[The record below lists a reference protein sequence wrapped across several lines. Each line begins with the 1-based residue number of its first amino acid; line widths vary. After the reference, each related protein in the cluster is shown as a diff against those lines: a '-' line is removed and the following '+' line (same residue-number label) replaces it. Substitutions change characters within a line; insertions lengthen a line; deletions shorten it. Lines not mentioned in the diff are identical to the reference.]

1 MNDEREIKTLDEWLN
16 IKRINIQA
24 CVLESKLK
32 LEMTEREFKVW
43 INTPLSD
50 EEVKFWRENEKS
62 DEID

>member
-1 MNDEREIKTLDEWLN
+1 MSDEIKTLDEWLN

-50 EEVKFWRENEKS
+50 EEVKYWRENEKT